1 MELPILPTSV
11 VGSYSM
17 PSWLERLKTEYSLRK
32 ISKADMD
39 EVHDAAVKAAIKDQ
53 EMAGLDIV
61 TDGEMRRDN
70 MIDYFAERLPGV
82 EIDHTSKQFYY
93 DYFDSVVRG
102 KLPIAAMGLVDDLNF
117 LQANT
122 DRTVKF
128 CVTGPHSLVK
138 RIKNEYYPG
147 EAEFALDL
155 ARVMNLE
162 LKELVRAGAGWIQV
176 DEPYYSGFPQD
187 LAWGVKALNALVD
200 GVEAR
205 IVLHICYGNRYGKP
219 SWAGNYRYLFPTI
232 LDANVSEL
240 TLEFAWRGG
249 EDLEMFKEFP
259 NEFNVGVGAIDVKS
273 DDVET
278 PDIVAE
284 RIRHAL
290 EFIPLE
296 RVVVLPD
303 CGCHNLPQPVA
314 LGKLRAMVEGAR
326 IVRETLGA

>member
-1 MELPILPTSV
+1 MDLPILPTSV

-102 KLPIAAMGLVDDLNF
+102 KLPLAAMGLVDDLKF

-147 EAEFALDL
+147 EEEFAVDI

-162 LKELVRAGAGWIQV
+162 LKELVRAGARWIQV

-187 LAWGVKALNALVD
+187 LPWGVQALNALVD

-259 NEFNVGVGAIDVKS
+259 NQFNVGVGAIDVKS

-290 EFIPLE
+290 EFIPAE

-303 CGCHNLPQPVA
+303 CGCHNLAQPVA

-326 IVRETLGA
+326 IVRQSLGE

>member
-1 MELPILPTSV
+1 MDLPILPTSV

-102 KLPIAAMGLVDDLNF
+102 KLPLAAMGLVDDLKF

-147 EAEFALDL
+147 EEEFAVDI

-162 LKELVRAGAGWIQV
+162 LKELVRAGARWIQV

-187 LAWGVKALNALVD
+187 LPWGVQALNALVD

-232 LDANVSEL
+232 LNANVSEL
-240 TLEFAWRGG
+240 TLSSRG
-249 EDLEMFKEFP
+249 
-259 NEFNVGVGAIDVKS
+259 A
-273 DDVET
+273 
-278 PDIVAE
+278 A
-284 RIRHAL
+284 
-290 EFIPLE
+290 
-296 RVVVLPD
+296 
-303 CGCHNLPQPVA
+303 
-314 LGKLRAMVEGAR
+314 AR
-326 IVRETLGA
+326 IWRCSRSFPTSSTWASAPSTSRATTSKLPTSWPSAFGTRWSSFPPSASSSCPTADAITWRSRSPSASSVLWLKAPGSSASR